1 MIRFFSLAV
10 LATTLVVAAPAES
23 QSRRE
28 LGERIDATEVRIGE
42 LEASFLAGDPVAENL
57 LQRLEALDYQV
68 REMTGELER
77 LSYENRQLREQLDT
91 LQMSLDA
98 ASSPVEPLV
107 DDAATAWM
115 NEGLDEAGPDTNQLP
130 EAAEQPIAD
139 GSMSM
144 ASMDD
149 AMPASDPNA
158 LYDGARSSLLDGDFA
173 GAQSSFERF
182 VTDHGDDPRIGEAQ
196 YWLGET
202 HFVRN
207 NFAEAADAYI
217 GSLRSQPDGEKA
229 PDALVRLAASL
240 HGLGRT
246 DEACGTLARFGRQF
260 PDASQASRD
269 RAARES
275 VRANCQ

>member
-1 MIRFFSLAV
+1 MIRFICLAV
-10 LATTLVVAAPAES
+10 LASALVAAPAHS

-68 REMTGELER
+68 REMTGEVER
-77 LSYENRQLREQLDT
+77 LSFENRQLRDQIDMM
-91 LQMSLDA
+91 QMTLDA
-98 ASSPVEPLV
+98 TSAPVEPLV
-107 DDAATAWM
+107 DDEAAAWM
-115 NEGLDEAGPDTNQLP
+115 NEGLEEAGAETSELP
-130 EAAEQPIAD
+130 AAAGPSSDGAEPAD
-139 GSMSM
+139 M
-144 ASMDD
+144 ARAGPVSATD
-149 AMPASDPNA
+149 SNT
-158 LYDGARSSLLDGDFA
+158 LYDGARTRLLDGDFA
-173 GAQSSFERF
+173 GAQSNFETF
-182 VTDHGDDPRIGEAQ
+182 VANHGDDPRIGEAQ

-217 GSLRSQPDGEKA
+217 GSLRSQPEGEKA
-229 PDALVRLAASL
+229 PDALIRLAASL